1 MTMFGR
7 RQNVREFILVIL
19 LLPCLLVLPVSAQD
33 NNSSSIL
40 PGETISAP
48 PVVGLGTGFDLS
60 GYPPGYQGS
69 TDPRGCPPAPA
80 RRFYERLSYTG
91 DASWLPTGSICLTFS
106 DNYKWIVHDFWID
119 RYPKFVGKGN
129 CLPIE
134 LIRCYYADYYH
145 IIGTSLVMSV
155 PRAEVIN
162 IRPTPLIC
170 TQDRCQLY

>member
-1 MTMFGR
+1 M
-7 RQNVREFILVIL
+7 REFILVIL
-19 LLPCLLVLPVSAQD
+19 LLPCLLVLPGLAQD
-33 NNSSSIL
+33 NNSTGVV
-40 PGETISAP
+40 PGETISAL
-48 PVVGLGTGFDLS
+48 PVEGLGTGFDVS
-60 GYPPGYQGS
+60 GYPSGYQVC
-69 TDPRGCPPAPA
+69 TEVRGCPPAPA
-80 RRFYERLSYTG
+80 RRFHERLSYTG

-119 RYPKFVGKGN
+119 RYPTFVGKGN

-170 TQDRCQLY
+170 TQDQCRLY